1 MKALLENPFVR
12 NFSWMAAGELIVRI
26 SRLLTTLIL
35 ARYLSQADYGLAA
48 LAIASAEIVRI
59 LASNGIGNLIVKS
72 TEEKLTSISHSVFWA
87 NLGVGLTMF
96 LIQWFGAT
104 FIGEFYS
111 SSLLAE
117 MLKVLAITHLIY
129 PFAMVQFNLLQRASR
144 MREASL
150 IMAGTVAA
158 DNILSAVLVLG
169 GMGIWGVVYA
179 KIVAALIWV
188 VTLTIREPWRPR
200 LIFSREDFRSM
211 RQYSRHVMFSEFLK
225 NARNQVDLLILGRL
239 LSAEVFGLYAFA
251 RNAGLGISL
260 SITNG
265 FNTALF
271 PRLCDAM
278 RDGADVVAT
287 YTNSLKIGLSLIAPL
302 LLLQAFTA
310 PIYVPIVFG
319 EQWVAAAPLVTLLC
333 LSALPRMLFESSS
346 IYYRASDRISME
358 SRIAVGF
365 TTAFSIMVLLVGDLG
380 GQAVAAG
387 MIAAYT
393 GASLIAF
400 GQIWMEYRRL
410 PAPVTA

>member
-1 MKALLENPFVR
+1 MKKLLENTFVR
-12 NFSWMAAGELIVRI
+12 NFSWMAGGELIVRI
-26 SRLLTTLIL
+26 SRLLTTLVL
-35 ARYLSQADYGLAA
+35 ARYLSQTDYGLAA

-72 TEEKLTSISHSVFWA
+72 AEEKLVSISHSVFWA
-87 NLGVGLTMF
+87 NLVVGIAMF

-111 SSLLAE
+111 SGLLAD
-117 MLKVLAITHLIY
+117 MLKTLAITHLIY

-150 IMAGTVAA
+150 IMAGTVAT

-169 GMGIWGVVYA
+169 GFGIWGVVYA

-188 VTLTIREPWRPR
+188 VALALREPWRPR
-200 LIFSREDFRSM
+200 LIFSGEDFRSM
-211 RQYSRHVMFSEFLK
+211 KQYSKHVMFSEFLK
-225 NARNQVDLLILGRL
+225 NVRNQIDLLILGRI

-278 RDGADVVAT
+278 RNGGDAVAS
-287 YTNSLKIGLSLIAPL
+287 YANSLKIGLSLIAPL

-310 PIYVPIVFG
+310 PIYVPIIFG
-319 EQWVAAAPLVTLLC
+319 EKWVAAVPLVTLLC
-333 LSALPRMLFESSS
+333 LSALPRMLFESTS
-346 IYYRASDRISME
+346 IFYRASDRISME
-358 SRIAVGF
+358 SRIAAGF
-365 TTAFSIMVLLVGDLG
+365 TVAFSILVFLVGNAG
-380 GQAVAAG
+380 GQAVAIA

-393 GASLIAF
+393 FASALTF
-400 GQIWMEYRRL
+400 TQIWLEARRN
-410 PAPVTA
+410 AVSTMN